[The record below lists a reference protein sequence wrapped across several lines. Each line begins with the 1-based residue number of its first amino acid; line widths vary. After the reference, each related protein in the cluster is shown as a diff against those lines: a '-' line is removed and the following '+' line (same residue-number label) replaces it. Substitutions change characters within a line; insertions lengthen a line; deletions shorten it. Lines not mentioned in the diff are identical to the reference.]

1 MKKIIAIVLCVVLSL
16 SLCVSVAAKVS
27 PSAKDKVQVI
37 VKKGSGVIVNADSST
52 IEQKPDISYAV
63 EEGHSVTVTPDEA
76 TYGKFDSWSVYKVV
90 NEGGVVKY
98 VAAVAGVDYRI
109 ISGSLTEKSFKF
121 EALRDLIICANF
133 GGTITDPAL
142 DSTQAGKKPE
152 SPQTSDV
159 APLVMLTLL
168 ASATAIFGFKK
179 VFEK

>member
-1 MKKIIAIVLCVVLSL
+1 MKKLIAVVLCVILSF

-27 PSAKDKVQVI
+27 PTAKEKVQI
-37 VKKGSGVIVNADSST
+37 IIKKGNGVIVNADSST
-52 IEQKPDISYAV
+52 VEQKSDISYAV
-63 EEGHSVTVTPDEA
+63 EAGHSVTVTPDEA

-142 DSTQAGKKPE
+142 DSSQAGKKPE

-159 APLVMLTLL
+159 APFAVLALLVSA
-168 ASATAIFGFKK
+168 ASLFGIKK
-179 VFEK
+179 AFEQ